1 MKPRFQK
8 SRGTSRILW
17 GGVVTALVTCCQVVG
32 AQDVPATAPSFPCGG
47 TNPKGVVLW
56 PITKFSNGEFTN
68 PGADCAMWQNFIYL
82 NWPAA
87 SGKRGIPDLTATFGA
102 PGTTVW
108 ETFLTADQVFLPK
121 GAKPQA
127 WDAMSLATAVP
138 DDVAKKA
145 ATGQIRLLRSRTK
158 VSAGVAKTA
167 KKNAGVDGIPLQE
180 IEQAFNSGVL
190 YDQQS
195 LPVYYEVAM
204 NKTQYDY
211 ITQNGLYNAD
221 IQATYAQTT
230 NIVLPTGSMELKAA
244 WKVLTATEAASGR
257 FHTSKGYIVGSGGQG
272 ETVDIGLV
280 GLHVFASEGSVN
292 AGLWATFYQVDNAP
306 LQAKIGSGPYSF
318 YNASSSTAPNTA
330 GTNPTQ
336 VVQVFP
342 DDSSSVT
349 ETRQAQAMFKNANA
363 KSPWQYYAMIATQ
376 WSQGVINLDT
386 PIPATLPLSAGK
398 PGQILPSDTLMNPVL
413 ETFMQ
418 TKGTNCMSCHSY
430 ASTPQGGVATGFSY
444 MFGRAQSPK

>member
-1 MKPRFQK
+1 MRMCAG
-8 SRGTSRILW
+8 RGVW
-17 GGVVTALVTCCQVVG
+17 GVLVLAVLTGGLQVS
-32 AQDVPATAPSFPCGG
+32 AQTPVPPSAPSFPCGG

-56 PITKFSNGEFTN
+56 PVTKFSNGEFTN
-68 PGADCAMWQNFIYL
+68 AGADCAMWQNFIYL

-87 SGKRGIPDLTATFGA
+87 SGKRGVPDLTATFGA

-108 ETFLTADQVFLPK
+108 ETFLTADQVFLPQ

-127 WDAMSLATAVP
+127 WDTTSLRTGLPAEVATRI
-138 DDVAKKA
+138 
-145 ATGQIRLLRSRTK
+145 ATGEVRLLNARTK
-158 VSAGVAKTA
+158 VSAQVARAA
-167 KKNAGVDGIPLQE
+167 KRNAGVEGIPLQE

-195 LPVYYEVAM
+195 LPVYYEIAM

-221 IQATYAQTT
+221 TQAAYAQKT
-230 NIVLPTGSMELKAA
+230 NIVLPSGSMEIKAA
-244 WKVLTATEAASGR
+244 WKVLTAAEAASGR
-257 FHTSKGYIVGSGGQG
+257 FHTSQGYIVNSGTG
-272 ETVDIGLV
+272 ETVPIGLV
-280 GLHVFASEGSVN
+280 GLHVFASEGAEN

-318 YNASSSTAPNTA
+318 YNPSSSTAPNTA

-349 ETRQAQAMFKNANA
+349 ETKQAQAMFKTANA
-363 KSPWQYYAMIATQ
+363 QSPWQYYAMIATQ
-376 WSQGVINLDT
+376 WSQAVINLDA

-398 PGQILPSDTLMNPVL
+398 PDQILPSSTLMNPVL

-430 ASTPQGGVATGFSY
+430 AATPQGGVATGFSY
-444 MFGRAQSPK
+444 MFSRAQSPK